1 MFHQSWNNAEKL
13 LVNAQRWVFVGY
25 SLPAA
30 DYEFKYLLKRIELSR
45 AANPPD
51 IILVTGGDAASTT
64 RKNYRRFLA
73 TTSTSKN
80 STTDSSPMPS
90 HTSRPKK
97 TGPQTIV
104 VHCRRS
110 RIHRATRPMS
120 NN

>member
-1 MFHQSWNNAEKL
+1 
-13 LVNAQRWVFVGY
+13 
-25 SLPAA
+25 
-30 DYEFKYLLKRIELSR
+30 
-45 AANPPD
+45 
-51 IILVTGGDAASTT
+51 
-64 RKNYRRFLA
+64 LA